1 MKVGELPKLKC
12 HNMTTTKANKK
23 NHLLLGVGVLVS
35 LESST
40 VDDDSS
46 SAPLVSSMLGVPSF
60 PVVVSEST
68 PSVPVVSLANLFVP
82 ERISNMST

>member
-1 MKVGELPKLKC
+1 MPEYD
-12 HNMTTTKANKK
+12 NNESKK
-23 NHLLLGVGVLVS
+23 KHLLLGVGVLVS

-46 SAPLVSSMLGVPSF
+46 SAPVVSSMLGIPF

-68 PSVPVVSLANLFVP
+68 LSVPVVSLATLFVP
-82 ERISNMST
+82 ERISNIST